1 VTGDNLV
8 TGDPGPSAGVMS
20 SNSDTGSGDRV
31 QARLDVIMRCLD
43 NIELKLEPLQPLPTR
58 VDALEAAAT
67 NQDQHHQELR
77 DAVDHFE
84 AA

>member
-31 QARLDVIMRCLD
+31 QATLDVIMRCLD
-43 NIELKLEPLQPLPTR
+43 IIELKLEPLQPLPTHWR
-58 VDALEAAAT
+58 RRRPTKINTTRSYVM
-67 NQDQHHQELR
+67 Q
-77 DAVDHFE
+77 
-84 AA
+84 